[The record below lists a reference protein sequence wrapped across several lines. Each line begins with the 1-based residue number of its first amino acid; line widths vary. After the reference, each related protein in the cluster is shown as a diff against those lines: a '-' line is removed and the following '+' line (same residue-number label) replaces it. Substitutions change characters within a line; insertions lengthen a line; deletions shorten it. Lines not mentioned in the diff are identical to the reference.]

1 MQTGRQRNPYKVLQ
15 IPRDADD
22 AAIEEAYDTLFDH
35 YEPTAHSGDES
46 AIQALE
52 ELNSARDTLLDP
64 VLRAEIDARLSRT
77 GGQGNGQRAAGAV
90 MSAASPARGN
100 MLTKPGQTGEM
111 GPQTAGPKRRGSG
124 SNRPRSVERQQTAR
138 SPMPWIIGGFFA
150 LVAVAV
156 IIFLISKN
164 LNGGTGQNGV
174 STDTGPVVA
183 TVNGQPI
190 YQRELDARY
199 EKDKGVQLAEPLI
212 QGIMAEGGIT
222 ATRVLE
228 VIKQD
233 ALDKLIN
240 LEVIKQQAKKEQLY
254 PDAAA
259 QKQMIDQAKASD
271 VKPGETFEQS
281 LLAHG
286 LTEEQ
291 YNHNVVSDIV
301 YRVMA
306 SKHMPATGSD
316 QIRQDAFIT
325 WICTTRKSY
334 DVKIMVAFPNSQ
346 DNKECSSGLPSD
358 IQLTTDQVPP
368 TPADSGTPSAPGAEP
383 TQQAPLVPK
392 ATQGKP

>member
-35 YEPTAHSGDES
+35 YEPAAHSGDES

-52 ELNSARDTLLDP
+52 DLNSARDTLLDP
-64 VLRAEIDARLSRT
+64 AMRAEIDARLAR
-77 GGQGNGQRAAGAV
+77 QGGQRAAGAV
-90 MSAASPARGN
+90 AASPTMPTRTRQAA
-100 MLTKPGQTGEM
+100 EVS
-111 GPQTAGPKRRGSG
+111 PQPATPKRRGSG
-124 SNRPRSVERQQTAR
+124 SNRPRSVQRQQTAS

-150 LVAVAV
+150 LVAIAA

-164 LNGGTGQNGV
+164 LNGGQSQNGA
-174 STDTGPVVA
+174 STGTGPVVA

-190 YQRELDARY
+190 YQREMDARY
-199 EKDKGVQLAEPLI
+199 EKDKAVQLAEPMI

-240 LEVIKQQAKKEQLY
+240 LEVIMQQAKKEQLY

-259 QKQMIDQAKASD
+259 EKQIIDQAKATD
-271 VKPGETFEQS
+271 VKPGETFQQS

-306 SKHMPATGSD
+306 SKHMPAGGSD
-316 QIRQDAFIT
+316 PSRQDAFIT

-334 DVKIMVAFPNSQ
+334 DVKIMAAFPNSQ

-358 IQLTTDQVPP
+358 TQLTTDQVPP
-368 TPADSGTPSAPGAEP
+368 TPADSGTPAPPGAEP

-392 ATQGKP
+392 ATQGQP